1 MIGVWITLGLLAIIG
16 VTVIAMLYADK
27 RVEEHLKE
35 KAENDAENLK
45 KQRDVKH
52 SPNVL
57 SAVDR
62 LRKNRK

>member
-1 MIGVWITLGLLAIIG
+1 MAIGIMIGLLVLASCITA
-16 VTVIAMLYADK
+16 IAMLYADK
-27 RVEEHLKE
+27 QVEEHLKE

-45 KQRDVKH
+45 AQRDVKP

-57 SAVDR
+57 SAIDR

>member
-1 MIGVWITLGLLAIIG
+1 MIGVWITLGLLAITG

-27 RVEEHLKE
+27 QVEEHLKE

-45 KQRDVKH
+45 AQRDVKP

-57 SAVDR
+57 SAIDQ